1 MPIFRILLILFI
13 AIPLIEIYFLIQ
25 VGEVIGAWPTILLVV
40 GTAVLGAILLR
51 IQGISTI
58 TRMQTTLQHGEL
70 PAQTI
75 LEGVML
81 LLAGGLLLTPGFVTD
96 ILGFLLLV
104 PFLRQ
109 KLAATLVFQ
118 GILRAQGA
126 QFYNNQ
132 SSSASGE
139 HKTIE
144 GEFERRDN

>member
-40 GTAVLGAILLR
+40 GTAVLGAMLLR

-58 TRMQTTLQHGEL
+58 TRMQTSLEHGEL

-96 ILGFLLLV
+96 IFGFLLLV

-126 QFYNNQ
+126 QFYSNQ
-132 SSSASGE
+132 SSSTGGK

>member
-25 VGEVIGAWPTILLVV
+25 VGEIVGALPTILLVV
-40 GTAVLGAILLR
+40 GTAVLGVALLR
-51 IQGISTI
+51 IQGISTL
-58 TRMQTTLQHGEL
+58 TRMQTSLQRGEL

-96 ILGFLLLV
+96 FMGFLLLV
-104 PFLRQ
+104 PFIRQ
-109 KLAATLVFQ
+109 KLAATMIIK

-126 QFYNNQ
+126 QFYRSY
-132 SSSASGE
+132 SSTGGQ

-144 GEFERRDN
+144 GEYRRRGD